1 MSRPREDELEV
12 GGLRIQGTA
21 VGGVETNLRVPEL
34 KLMFDIGMCPPKA
47 LNFHRVMISHGHTD
61 HFGGIHYYLS
71 QRNMRKLPR
80 AHIHLPE
87 ELVEPLE
94 QLLALWSKIEG
105 FTYNYVLHPAKPGEA
120 YVLNQSM
127 TGHAI
132 RTQHRVPS
140 LAWVIERKRRKLKAE
155 FEGREGR
162 ELAELRKQGVQISD
176 EVIVPVLGVTGDTTI
191 DTFIK
196 SERLR
201 TCKVLVHE
209 CTSWDDRRGVEV
221 TRGWGHTHVD
231 ELIEQLEAFEGDTV
245 VLVHRSLRHSRG
257 FAKKVV
263 RERFPPQLREKV
275 RVFGYG

>member
-1 MSRPREDELEV
+1 MSRTREDDMEV
-12 GGLRIQGTA
+12 GGLHIQGIA
-21 VGGVETNLRVPEL
+21 EGGVETNLRVPEL

-47 LNFHRVMISHGHTD
+47 LNFRRVMISHGHTD

-71 QRNMRKLPR
+71 QRGMRKLPR

-94 QLLALWSKIEG
+94 ELLAVWSKIEG
-105 FTYNYVLHPAKPGEA
+105 FSYDYVLHPSKPGES
-120 YVLNQSM
+120 YELNQTI

-140 LAWVIERKRRKLKAE
+140 LAWVIERKTRRLREAYKGL
-155 FEGREGR
+155 EGREI
-162 ELAELRKQGVQISD
+162 AELRKQGVQVTD
-176 EVIVPVLGVTGDTTI
+176 PVIVPVLGVTGDTTI
-191 DTFIK
+191 DTFIA

-231 ELIEQLEAFEGDTV
+231 ELIEQLEHFEGETV

-257 FAKKVV
+257 FAKRVV
-263 RERFPPQLREKV
+263 NERFPPHLREKI
-275 RVFGYG
+275 RVFGYD

>member
-1 MSRPREDELEV
+1 MSRTREDDMEV
-12 GGLRIQGTA
+12 GGLHIQGIA
-21 VGGVETNLRVPEL
+21 EGGVETNLRVPEL

-47 LNFHRVMISHGHTD
+47 LNFRRVMISHGHTD

-71 QRNMRKLPR
+71 QRGMRKLPR

-94 QLLALWSKIEG
+94 ELLAVWSKIEG
-105 FTYNYVLHPAKPGEA
+105 FSYDYVLHPSKPGESYA
-120 YVLNQSM
+120 LNQTL

-140 LAWVIERKRRKLKAE
+140 LAWVIERKTRRLRDEYKEL
-155 FEGREGR
+155 EGREI
-162 ELAELRKQGVQISD
+162 AELRKQGVQVTD
-176 EVIVPVLGVTGDTTI
+176 PVIVPVLGVTGDTTI
-191 DTFIK
+191 DTFIS

-209 CTSWDDRRGVEV
+209 CTSWDDRRGIEV

-231 ELIEQLEAFEGDTV
+231 ELIEQLEHFEGDTV

-257 FAKKVV
+257 FAKRVV
-263 RERFPPQLREKV
+263 HERFPPQLREKI
-275 RVFGYG
+275 RVFGYD